1 MLRYPF
7 LLTLSISLPRCNF
20 FFFFFGVTSSAL
32 VPEIGSGIL
41 ILSPL
46 LPLVPVSG
54 TGLLHI
60 DYLI

>member
-1 MLRYPF
+1 MLLYPF

-20 FFFFFGVTSSAL
+20 FFFFGVTSSAL
-32 VPEIGSGIL
+32 VPEIGSGIV

-54 TGLLHI
+54 IGLLHI